1 MCSVFSVFL
10 YTINV
15 PAEKNNDLTDHIT
28 RRQFHMIFDSFETY
42 DVQETRLVSR
52 EKGRIEGERV
62 GRVEGEQ
69 LYLIKKNY

>member
-1 MCSVFSVFL
+1 
-10 YTINV
+10 
-15 PAEKNNDLTDHIT
+15 
-28 RRQFHMIFDSFETY
+28 MIFDSFETY